1 MDTKY
6 IIVACGQGSA
16 TSRAIAL
23 KLENYLG
30 KHGVPVR
37 IDTCSVAELR
47 GKVAASKPDFIASA
61 TVIPDLG
68 IPSISSIA
76 FLTGVGVDG
85 LYAKILATLADN

>member
-1 MDTKY
+1 MDAKY

-16 TSRAIAL
+16 TSKAIAL

-47 GKVAASKPDFIASA
+47 DKVAASKPDFIASA

-68 IPSISSIA
+68 VPSISSIG
-76 FLTGVGVDG
+76 FLTGIGVEG
-85 LYAKILATLADN
+85 LYAKILTALTND